1 MGILDAAF
9 DSLGGVLADQWKDV
23 ITAAP
28 FDEHTIVAPGVRKD
42 SQNGRGGNFG
52 AEDILSNGS
61 IIFIPENTAAFVF
74 SQAGI
79 EQVIVTPGGFEYRNG
94 EASVFDAQD
103 RHEKGIGKILL
114 GQAADRIGFS
124 GMSAEEKRVA
134 FVNLREIRGLKFGTR
149 GPLAYN
155 DLFYGADLEVYAYGS
170 FSVSVSDPEVFVRNF
185 VPANVTSYSLDDPQA
200 RGQLLS
206 EFLNSFIAAVNSLSS
221 AYRVSQLPSQ
231 TNEIASVITSED
243 ENAGTWPERFGLR
256 LVAVAIENIEFSEE
270 SRELVRQFSEKKM
283 GVRAYEDVS
292 QQAANVAAQQMI
304 AEGVRNNGLGDGGGM
319 LFGMNLASALSP
331 QNASVVTHPEPAA
344 PATPESASPS
354 LDDQIETLKKLK
366 DLLDMGILSQAEFD
380 AKKREVLGL

>member
-9 DSLGGVLADQWKDV
+9 DSIGGVLSDQWKDIV
-23 ITAAP
+23 TAAP
-28 FDEHTIVAPGVRKD
+28 FDEHTAVAPGVRKN
-42 SQNGRGGNFG
+42 SQNGRGANRG

-61 IIFIPENTAAFVF
+61 VIFVPENTAAFVF

-79 EQVIVTPGGFEYRNG
+79 EQVITEPGGFEYRNG
-94 EASVFDAQD
+94 EASVFDEQD

-124 GMSAEEKRVA
+124 GMSSDEKRVA

-155 DLFYGADLEVYAYGS
+155 DLFYGTDLEVYSYGS
-170 FSVSVSDPEVFVRNF
+170 FSVQVSDPDRFVRNF

-200 RGQLLS
+200 RTQLLS
-206 EFLNSFIAAVNSLSS
+206 EFLNSFIAAVNSLSAS
-221 AYRVSQLPSQ
+221 YRVSQLPSQ
-231 TNEIASVITSED
+231 TNEIAAAVTSED

-256 LVAVAIENIEFSEE
+256 LASVAIENIEFSEE

-292 QQAANVAAQQMI
+292 QRAANVAAQQMI
-304 AEGVRNNGLGDGGGM
+304 AEGVRDNGLGDGGGM
-319 LFGMNLASALSP
+319 LFGMNLASALNP
-331 QNASVVTHPEPAA
+331 QNAAMAQPP
-344 PATPESASPS
+344 TPERATGTAPS
-354 LDDQIETLKKLK
+354 FDDQIETLKKLK
-366 DLLDMGILSQAEFD
+366 DLLDAGILSQEEFD